1 MKKDGLR
8 EARSCV
14 GVDCC
19 AEPSVQKTFNRWFCL
34 LRGVGLRGEVPQDDA
49 NNPPLE
55 GEGCTP
61 QKILFLSAAKSQE
74 RIKFPLQFNARRAC
88 FFGGI
93 ATSLSD

>member
-1 MKKDGLR
+1 MSIVVPNHLSKKPLTDGF
-8 EARSCV
+8 ACY
-14 GVDCC
+14 GGG
-19 AEPSVQKTFNRWFCL
+19 
-34 LRGVGLRGEVPQDDA
+34 GVGLRGEVPQDDA